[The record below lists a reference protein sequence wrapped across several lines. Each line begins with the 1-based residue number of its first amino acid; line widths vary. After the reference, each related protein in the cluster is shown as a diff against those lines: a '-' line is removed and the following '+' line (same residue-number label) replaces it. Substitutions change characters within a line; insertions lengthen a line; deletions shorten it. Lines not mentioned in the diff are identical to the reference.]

1 MLPYNIENYFRYSGS
16 LTTPGCDEK
25 VEWFVVDRPI
35 LTISED
41 QLLSFQDLEDN
52 HGFPVSFISF
62 YFIFWLVWK
71 CIYNYFLKILTNSRP
86 IQEVNDRLIK
96 RSFVL
101 SSYKRTSYL
110 RTYGDEYN
118 FNSSNNFKYSN
129 GAFLLI
135 LVSIFVAKIGMN

>member
-1 MLPYNIENYFRYSGS
+1 

-62 YFIFWLVWK
+62 NFIF
-71 CIYNYFLKILTNSRP
+71 
-86 IQEVNDRLIK
+86 
-96 RSFVL
+96 
-101 SSYKRTSYL
+101 
-110 RTYGDEYN
+110 
-118 FNSSNNFKYSN
+118 
-129 GAFLLI
+129 
-135 LVSIFVAKIGMN
+135 

>member
-1 MLPYNIENYFRYSGS
+1 M
-16 LTTPGCDEK
+16 
-25 VEWFVVDRPI
+25 
-35 LTISED
+35 
-41 QLLSFQDLEDN
+41 
-52 HGFPVSFISF
+52 H
-62 YFIFWLVWK
+62 
-71 CIYNYFLKILTNSRP
+71 IYNYFKILTNSRP

-129 GAFLLI
+129 GAFFLI